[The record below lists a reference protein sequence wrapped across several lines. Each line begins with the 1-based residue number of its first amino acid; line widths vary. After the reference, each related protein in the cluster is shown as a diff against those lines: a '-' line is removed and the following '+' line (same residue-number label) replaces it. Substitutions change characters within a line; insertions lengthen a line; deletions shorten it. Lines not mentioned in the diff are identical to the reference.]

1 MDLTL
6 TDEEASVLRQVLEG
20 RLSELNVEVR
30 HSVVPAYRGE
40 LKARRSLLHGI
51 WERLPALTP
60 VESIGA
66 GEGRGSA

>member
-40 LKARRSLLHGI
+40 LKARRSLLH
-51 WERLPALTP
+51 LTFRT
-60 VESIGA
+60 S
-66 GEGRGSA
+66 R